1 MKSSRPF
8 LRDEQPYINLCIR
21 KYYHKLIKI
30 KKSGIRRFV
39 IRNLFIYNQ

>member
-1 MKSSRPF
+1 MKPIRSL

-30 KKSGIRRFV
+30 KKFGICRFV
-39 IRNLFIYNQ
+39 IRNLFIYN